1 MDLNENSLIEY
12 TIEDSKGNVLR
23 LSFRLVEIEGSVP
36 SFYEQFKNA
45 IREAVPDFD
54 INSSNII
61 SRRLVGDSNE
71 ENI

>member
-36 SFYEQFKNA
+36 SFYEQFKRS
-45 IREAVPDFD
+45 IKEAVPDFD
-54 INSSNII
+54 IDNSNIV